1 MCHWPEPIERTAHSS
16 RGGRRGRRPRGLTDC
31 RSVSDLLD
39 RIERYYDAVPRSGAR
54 TEEIGPFTLFVSHG
68 GWPYYA
74 RPVLGRQATFDDVA
88 VERVRARQRELGVPE
103 AFEWVA
109 ETTPDLLAAVQR
121 SGLPVHECP
130 LMILEEPMTTPAV
143 PDITVRI
150 LTADDSAHGAAS
162 AVAAVS
168 FAAGGVHLG
177 SDGTAERDARAA
189 AMTDAELER
198 RRERARRGITVTAVA
213 EDGTGPLAVGSHQ
226 PVGDVTEIV
235 GVATLPA
242 ARRRGLGAA
251 VTAALVADARQRGVD
266 LVFLS
271 AGSDD
276 VARTYER
283 VGFRRIAT
291 ACIAEPA

>member
-1 MCHWPEPIERTAHSS
+1 
-16 RGGRRGRRPRGLTDC
+16 
-31 RSVSDLLD
+31 VSELLD

-74 RPVLGRQATFDDVA
+74 RPTLGPQARFDVAA

-109 ETTPDLLAAVQR
+109 ETTPDLLSAVQR

-130 LMILEEPMTTPAV
+130 LMILEESMTTPAV
-143 PDITVRI
+143 ADVTVRI
-150 LTADDSAHGAAS
+150 LPADDPALAAAS

-168 FAAGGVHLG
+168 FAAGGVYVG
-177 SDGTAERDARAA
+177 GDGTAERDARVAV
-189 AMTDAELER
+189 MTDVELER
-198 RRERARRGITVTAVA
+198 LRDRARRGITVTAVA
-213 EDGTGPLAVGSHQ
+213 EDGSGPLAAGSHQ

-271 AGSDD
+271 AGSED
-276 VARTYER
+276 VARIYGR

-291 ACIAEPA
+291 ACIAEPT